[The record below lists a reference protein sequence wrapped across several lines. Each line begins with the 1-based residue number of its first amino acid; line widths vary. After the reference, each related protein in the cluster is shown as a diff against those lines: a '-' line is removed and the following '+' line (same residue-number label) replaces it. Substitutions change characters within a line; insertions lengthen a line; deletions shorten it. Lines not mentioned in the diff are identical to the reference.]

1 MKKLRDMDLS
11 KYQKEPYPDS
21 QARQWVIDTLD
32 EKGVTMEIIAKEA
45 LEGQKKFNPSLD
57 MDIMLAGLND
67 VLQKREVVNALMVGL
82 SIDKMATQ
90 GLLPE
95 PLQSIMVSD
104 KANMGVDETL
114 AMSVV
119 AIFGSVADMQL
130 GSLDLHKHSIA
141 KYLDELDD
149 GSVNTMIDDLCSAL
163 ISATEAKVMNAL
175 TVDEDV

>member
-1 MKKLRDMDLS
+1 
-11 KYQKEPYPDS
+11 
-21 QARQWVIDTLD
+21 
-32 EKGVTMEIIAKEA
+32 
-45 LEGQKKFNPSLD
+45 
-57 MDIMLAGLND
+57 MLAGLND

-175 TVDEDV
+175 TVDENV